1 MASVVFLLLNFNR
14 VKNSSDSQSF
24 QYIFSYLEDATIQKD
39 KAGLWVCIVYIAQ
52 KIFNIYLEVMSA
64 QPKTLARDRDLERQ
78 VQFLLVKFNHINEK
92 LRKLADILLAK
103 LMERFPNLLW
113 SEKTLRCIMDIIEL
127 LSASLNMD
135 VNQVAPEFTV
145 PNTSY
150 KLKVLDTLSGRE
162 AMIRDFIARCGNILQ
177 EALKFAPITTKSH
190 IQNYMLHLQQNGTDV
205 YNHYGVNMILETV
218 MQFSKP
224 KSDTE
229 YLDVRTAKHLET

>member
-1 MASVVFLLLNFNR
+1 LQICNKKR
-14 VKNSSDSQSF
+14 VQNTKDSTSF
-24 QYIFSYLEDATIQKD
+24 QYIFNYLEDATIQKD
-39 KAGLWVCIVYIAQ
+39 KAGLWVCMIYTAQ

-64 QPKTLARDRDLERQ
+64 KPKTLQRDRDLERQ

-127 LSASLNMD
+127 LSNSLNMD
-135 VNQVAPEFTV
+135 VNQVAPEFPI
-145 PNTSY
+145 PNTPY
-150 KLKVLDTLSGRE
+150 KLKVLDTLNGRE
-162 AMIRDFIARCGNILQ
+162 SMIRDFIARCGNILQ

-190 IQNYMLHLQQNGTDV
+190 IQNYMLHLQQNGNDV
-205 YNHYGVNMILETV
+205 YNHYGVNMALETV

-224 KSDTE
+224 KFDND
-229 YLDVRTAKHLET
+229 YLDVRT